1 MRIEHLRADLFG
13 LSELQRRALSG
24 KLELPGL
31 VVARKLEH
39 IPRVEDQLLPDE
51 RAHLARWLE
60 ARLAPH
66 SPPVAALD
74 AVRSLA
80 QPGACFVVTGQQP
93 GLFHAPLLTLWKS
106 LQTIVLARQLSE
118 QWGTPVVPL
127 FWNHA
132 DDHDVAEVH
141 HGYFVNPNLDV
152 QKVVLPGFSSGRQ
165 PLSRLQFDQER
176 HSLTAVRALLR
187 QIYGYMPQVEA
198 SLDLLMP
205 RHGESFPS
213 SFTRAHLELLGHLG
227 MIVVEP
233 DWIREDLTHHLA
245 QLVGRDLIGAL
256 SAGENALAEA
266 GFEPAISV
274 GETALLYRVDAGGR
288 EPLRAGGEGYA
299 YDQEPG
305 SRTGSE
311 LAAELVQDPGAWSA
325 GALLRPLLQDLALP
339 VAAYVGGPGELAYH
353 AQLAGTRSAL
363 GLPHTPFVPRVSIT
377 LIDEENARSLTKL
390 GARLGD
396 VLSARGEY
404 NGPPEQHVDPIHGP
418 RMRELALETRTR
430 MLELR
435 KAVGAF
441 DKSLEGL
448 VKRTADK
455 VGDTIGRLGDK
466 ITRVESNR
474 SGKGRRHLRR
484 VNHSLCPKESPQ
496 ERVLG
501 PLAFLA
507 TYGSAWLDELTQEL
521 EPFASEHLAVFLEAS
536 DRASQEPSRT

>member
-24 KLELPGL
+24 QLELPGL

-39 IPRVEDQLLPDE
+39 IPRLEDQLVPEE

-60 ARLAPH
+60 ARLAPN

-93 GLFHAPLLTLWKS
+93 GLFHAPLLVLWKS
-106 LQTIVLARQLSE
+106 LQAVALARQLSA

-165 PLSRLQFDQER
+165 PLSRLSFDQER
-176 HSLTAVRALLR
+176 HGLTAVRALLR
-187 QIYGYMPQVEA
+187 QIYGYMPEIEEA
-198 SLDLLMP
+198 LDLFMP
-205 RHGESFPS
+205 RDGESFAS
-213 SFTRAHLELLGHLG
+213 AFTRVQLELLGHLG

-233 DWIREDLTHHLA
+233 DWIREDLSHQLA
-245 QLVGRDLIGAL
+245 QLVGRDLVGAL
-256 SAGENALAEA
+256 ASGERAVTAAGL
-266 GFEPAISV
+266 EPAISV
-274 GETALLYRVDAGGR
+274 TDAALLYHVDAAGR
-288 EPLRAGGEGYA
+288 EPLRPGGEGYT
-299 YDQEPG
+299 YDDEPG
-305 SRTGSE
+305 SRTGTE

-339 VAAYVGGPGELAYH
+339 VAAYVGGPGELRYH
-353 AQLAGTRSAL
+353 AQLAGARRAL
-363 GLPHTPFVPRVSIT
+363 GLPLTPFVPRVSVT
-377 LIDEENARSLTKL
+377 LIDEENARSITKL
-390 GARLGD
+390 GARLQD
-396 VLSARGEY
+396 VLAAKGSY
-404 NGPPEQHVDPIHGP
+404 DGPPEERVEPIHGE
-418 RMRELALETRTR
+418 RMRALASETRAR

-435 KAVGAF
+435 TEVGEF

-448 VKRTADK
+448 IKRTADK

-484 VNHSLCPKESPQ
+484 VNHSLCPKDNPQ
-496 ERVLG
+496 ERILS
-501 PLAFLA
+501 PLPFVA
-507 TYGSAWLDELTQEL
+507 TYGSQWIDELAKEL
-521 EPFASEHLAVFLEAS
+521 DPFASEHHAVFLEAS
-536 DRASQEPSRT
+536 DRASEEPIRA